1 VKVQTQAFDNA
12 NPTDASPSL
21 LSPTMQMSSYAA
33 PMMAAQVI
41 DSSPTDAEA
50 EFPPEAIV
58 NWGNLG
64 KGVRWALAIEGA
76 VALVIYGGWQLWRF
90 WR

>member
-1 VKVQTQAFDNA
+1 MQTQGFDNTRLKA
-12 NPTDASPSL
+12 DSPSL

-33 PMMAAQVI
+33 PLMAAHVI
-41 DSSPTDAEA
+41 ESSASDAET

-58 NWGNLG
+58 NWGDLG
-64 KGVRWALAIEGA
+64 KGVRWALAIEG
-76 VALVIYGGWQLWRF
+76 VTALAIYGAWQLWHL

>member
-1 VKVQTQAFDNA
+1 MQTQGFDNTRLKA
-12 NPTDASPSL
+12 ESPSL

-33 PMMAAQVI
+33 PLMAAHVV
-41 DSSPTDAEA
+41 DSSATDAEV

-58 NWGNLG
+58 NWGDLG
-64 KGVRWALAIEGA
+64 KGVRWALGIEAVTGLVVFGA
-76 VALVIYGGWQLWRF
+76 WQLWHL

>member
-1 VKVQTQAFDNA
+1 MQSQAFDNA
-12 NPTDASPSL
+12 NLSAPSSSL
-21 LSPTMQMSSYAA
+21 LSPTIEMSSFAA
-33 PMMAAQVI
+33 PLAAHVVE
-41 DSSPTDAEA
+41 SSATDAEA

-58 NWGNLG
+58 NWGDLG

-76 VALVIYGGWQLWRF
+76 AALVVYGTWQLWHL